1 MAKKN
6 IVVVKVPVGS
16 TPPNGFTFVRSV
28 RGKDIYQKDMKDV
41 SKKQVDDLADM
52 FGGLNV
58 QVLPE
63 DEVSRLFEGMSIGGK
78 RRSRRRRTK
87 KTRKSSKSKKSRKH

>member
-1 MAKKN
+1 MKSSELHQLILRN
-6 IVVVKVPVGS
+6 GWSLIRCSGS
-16 TPPNGFTFVRSV
+16 HY
-28 RGKDIYQKDMKDV
+28 IYQKDMKDV

-63 DEVSRLFEGMSIGGK
+63 DEVSRLFEGMTIGGK

>member
-1 MAKKN
+1 MVKKN

-16 TPPNGFTFVRSV
+16 SPPNGFTFVRSV
-28 RGKDIYQKDMKDV
+28 RGKDIYQKDIKDV
-41 SKKQVDDLADM
+41 SKKQVDDLTDI

-63 DEVSRLFEGMSIGGK
+63 DEVSRLLESMTLGGK

-87 KTRKSSKSKKSRKH
+87 KSRKTRKSKKNY

>member
-28 RGKDIYQKDMKDV
+28 RGKDIYQKDVKDV
-41 SKKQVDDLADM
+41 SKKQVDDLADL
-52 FGGLNV
+52 FGGMNV

-63 DEVSRLFEGMSIGGK
+63 DEVSRLFEGMTLGGK
-78 RRSRRRRTK
+78 RKSKRRRTRK
-87 KTRKSSKSKKSRKH
+87 SKRRRTRKH